1 MELFLYIAFSLA
13 IILIYINFNIKNKQL
28 ILQINN
34 KDQHLQSIKTFL
46 QETQNELED
55 KKQDNLNQL
64 EVNAALREEIAS
76 INSSI
81 DSTIKTQVEKAR
93 ADSVK
98 RQRSILK
105 GQAMEQLAPFIHP
118 DYQVK
123 DYKFM
128 GDPIDYVIFS
138 GMSEKKDEIKII
150 FMDIKTGTARLTK
163 IQKQIKQAIE
173 EGRFTFE
180 VFRPDNYLEETQEND
195 ESD

>member
-1 MELFLYIAFSLA
+1 MELFLYVAFSLA
-13 IILIYINFNIKNKQL
+13 IVLIYINFNIKNKQL
-28 ILQINN
+28 ILRINN
-34 KDQHLQSIKTFL
+34 KDQHLESIKNFL
-46 QETQNELED
+46 QETQNELEN

-163 IQKQIKQAIE
+163 IQKQIKEAIE